1 MNPFVSACLS
11 CVLLYSYAL
20 YKILLSLNLSFSSLS
35 THYLRHSKG
44 ERKREWSK
52 VPSHIAV
59 LFPSDSLP
67 SIDVV
72 LDLIT
77 WCDQVDK
84 VQILTLY
91 DLPGNLLKLFPE
103 VLTRMEE
110 RDFSRGCFKVNLVNP
125 PPASTASTA
134 STGIAGDI
142 STKWLTKCCSDPPC
156 HSQQPCQHQPE
167 KLVINVISGDLG
179 YPYFIRM
186 INRQTNAKI
195 TMEDLFDKIL
205 SVEDITEPQLMLCLN
220 EPADRAMTANQLTL
234 DQFPPWLLRLTEF
247 YKVPRPY
254 WKVLLANPLL
264 PFKFTHEN
272 FTQAL
277 DDYSGISQRFGK

>member
-1 MNPFVSACLS
+1 MKTTELMNPFVSACLS

-91 DLPGNLLKLFPE
+91 DLPGKLA
-103 VLTRMEE
+103 LG
-110 RDFSRGCFKVNLVNP
+110 RGRV
-125 PPASTASTA
+125 
-134 STGIAGDI
+134 
-142 STKWLTKCCSDPPC
+142 
-156 HSQQPCQHQPE
+156 
-167 KLVINVISGDLG
+167 
-179 YPYFIRM
+179 
-186 INRQTNAKI
+186 
-195 TMEDLFDKIL
+195 
-205 SVEDITEPQLMLCLN
+205 
-220 EPADRAMTANQLTL
+220 
-234 DQFPPWLLRLTEF
+234 
-247 YKVPRPY
+247 
-254 WKVLLANPLL
+254 
-264 PFKFTHEN
+264 
-272 FTQAL
+272 
-277 DDYSGISQRFGK
+277 